1 MPSSNQEE
9 VSIRIRLSPELLQR
23 VDRAAGEYGRQR
35 FIRDAILSKLDE
47 ELPPIV
53 NRLVD
58 EVEELRARVKYLEE
72 QQSASMYRDQLS
84 SVTTRQICRDELDR
98 KILTYFVQHKGATT
112 PELAEELL
120 GSESKRRTILDRI
133 HRINDVAEEIVDSRI
148 LEYEKGLRNGKQGAW
163 WLIDKNEL
171 IQ

>member
-1 MPSSNQEE
+1 MPSSNRDD
-9 VSIRIRLSPELLQR
+9 VSIRIRLSPELLKR
-23 VDRAAGEYGRQR
+23 VDRAAGEHGRQR

-58 EVEELRARVKYLEE
+58 QVEELQARVEYLEA
-72 QQSASMYRDQLS
+72 QQSTSIYRNQLS
-84 SVTTRQICRDELDR
+84 SVTKQEICRDELDR
-98 KILTYFVQHKGATT
+98 KILTYFVQHEGATT

-133 HRINDVAEEIVDSRI
+133 HRLNESAEDVVGSQV

-163 WLIDKNEL
+163 WLICNTKL
-171 IQ
+171 TQ